1 MTRHFMRSVAIAT
14 AAALCVSG
22 FSAHSLRAEG
32 GNKAPQTPPA
42 PAAGPKAGSAG
53 QSTVW
58 PNGGRSSRGEHAI
71 QSKSRQAADRAAME
85 AARAEKA
92 KAKQDAPSATPKEGV
107 GGDGADGTAT
117 SKADDVLPTP
127 APSGD

>member
-1 MTRHFMRSVAIAT
+1 
-14 AAALCVSG
+14 
-22 FSAHSLRAEG
+22 
-32 GNKAPQTPPA
+32 
-42 PAAGPKAGSAG
+42 
-53 QSTVW
+53 
-58 PNGGRSSRGEHAI
+58 
-71 QSKSRQAADRAAME
+71 ME